1 MNVLRQEVEVTE
13 RFKIIYWSVAE
24 VQATGLPKK
33 DARFLKLKNFPGI
46 LDVMIGMVK

>member
-24 VQATGLPKK
+24 VQATGFPKK
-33 DARFLKLKNFPGI
+33 RRPFLKIENFPGI
-46 LDVMIGMVK
+46 LDVMIGLVK